1 MNVFSSPKRK
11 GGRVKGLTPL
21 KSKQGHAAFD
31 EEDVR
36 DDVSMTNKDDIAQ
49 MVNKK
54 STFDSIENDPE
65 FKTAKVAVTVLGIMG
80 GIICETNGKAK
91 KQIDNRNA
99 RVLGDMPVMAI
110 VTGFNQTTSTQ
121 VSATHVPSIP
131 LSGKHITRN
140 NSKKFNVAAVWQTD
154 SERLDEPQTQS
165 TMSFNRRIKKMD
177 IDTHVE
183 GQSKRCMYTAEK
195 LNLVISLMRGSEM
208 ITLGTCLVHF
218 TGLET
223 QLVQVSLP
231 VKVTKDAVHRAVGLI
246 KGIKVKKLSKSDKR
260 KRVKAISFKA
270 DPSRSYRLDED
281 ASLSILLSS
290 QIVNTRTQI
299 NQSSP
304 SDTKI
309 GRMIEIQ
316 PSSSSSFCGKESR
329 QGSECSNESDEIVAI
344 DSSTRN
350 ILNLPNL
357 GAPHTQSL
365 IDSCIL
371 GDEMSTFQ
379 KNRVKYTKQDTPK
392 SAYSMSSFSSASF
405 EMRD

>member
-1 MNVFSSPKRK
+1 
-11 GGRVKGLTPL
+11 
-21 KSKQGHAAFD
+21 
-31 EEDVR
+31 
-36 DDVSMTNKDDIAQ
+36 
-49 MVNKK
+49 
-54 STFDSIENDPE
+54 
-65 FKTAKVAVTVLGIMG
+65 MG
-80 GIICETNGKAK
+80 GIICETNGKAT
-91 KQIDNRNA
+91 KQIDSRNA

-131 LSGKHITRN
+131 LSGKNITRN

-165 TMSFNRRIKKMD
+165 TMSFTRRIKKME

-223 QLVQVSLP
+223 QQVQLSLP

-246 KGIKVKKLSKSDKR
+246 KGIKVKKLPKSDKR
-260 KRVKAISFKA
+260 KRVKAISFKG

-290 QIVNTRTQI
+290 QILNTRTQH

-309 GRMIEIQ
+309 GRTIEIQ
-316 PSSSSSFCGKESR
+316 PSSSSSSYGKDSR

-357 GAPHTQSL
+357 GAPHTLSL

-379 KNRVKYTKQDTPK
+379 KNRVKSTKQDTPK

>member
-11 GGRVKGLTPL
+11 NGRVKGLTPL

-31 EEDVR
+31 EDVR
-36 DDVSMTNKDDIAQ
+36 DDVSMTNKDDI
-49 MVNKK
+49 VPSVSKK

-65 FKTAKVAVTVLGIMG
+65 FKTAKISVTVLGIMG
-80 GIICETNGKAK
+80 GILCETNGKAT

-99 RVLGDMPVMAI
+99 RVLGDMPVMAV
-110 VTGFNQTTSTQ
+110 VTGFNQTTPTQ
-121 VSATHVPSIP
+121 VSATHIPSIP
-131 LSGKHITRN
+131 LSGKNITRN
-140 NSKKFNVAAVWQTD
+140 DSKKFNVAAVWEID

-165 TMSFNRRIKKMD
+165 TMTFTRRIKKME

-183 GQSKRCMYTAEK
+183 GQEKRCMYTAEK

-218 TGLET
+218 TGMET
-223 QLVQVSLP
+223 KQVQLSLP

-246 KGIKVKKLSKSDKR
+246 KGTKIKKVSKSDKR
-260 KRVKAISFKA
+260 KRVKAVSFEG

-290 QIVNTRTQI
+290 HIVKTRLQQTG
-299 NQSSP
+299 STA
-304 SDTKI
+304 SDAKTEAI
-309 GRMIEIQ
+309 IEIQ
-316 PSSSSSFCGKESR
+316 ASSSSSSGDKHSIEES
-329 QGSECSNESDEIVAI
+329 QCSDDSNDFVPI
-344 DSSTRN
+344 DASTRN
-350 ILNLPNL
+350 ILNIPNL
-357 GAPHTQSL
+357 GAPYTLSL

-371 GDEMSTFQ
+371 GDDISRYQTNGQ
-379 KNRVKYTKQDTPK
+379 KSMKQDTPK